1 MARGPM
7 EALNRPTPGRGRPG
21 GTSGKEAGGR
31 DRTDG
36 HLITSEVLYH

>member
-1 MARGPM
+1 LRRGGI
-7 EALNRPTPGRGRPG
+7 ESENTGRGRPG
-21 GTSGKEAGGR
+21 GAGGWEAGGR